1 MGFPENF
8 LWGGAVAAHQLEGAW
23 DVDGRGP
30 SICDVLTGG
39 AAGVARK
46 ITDGVIDGLNYPNH
60 RGIDYYHTFREDDA
74 LFREMGFKCF
84 RTSISWSRIFPNGDE
99 EEPNEAGLKFYEEL
113 FSDYRAKGMEPVVT
127 LSHFEMPLHL
137 AKMGGFTNRKV
148 VDCFVRFA
156 TTVMERYKD
165 LVTYWLT
172 FNEVDNQ
179 MNMHTPIFP
188 YTNSGIIPD
197 PDDTPHE
204 VEQKVWQAIHN
215 EFVAAAIAV
224 KRGREINPDFQIGCM
239 LSFVP
244 IYPETC
250 RPDDVMLAQE
260 QMRKRYLFGD
270 VYVHGEY
277 PRYLLKWWERDGID
291 IAMEPGDLDAIKDG
305 IVDYISLSYYMS
317 VAVSSQG
324 STLDA
329 MEHGLDG
336 LVPNPYIKATDWGW
350 QIDPV
355 GLRYSL
361 CEMYER
367 WNKPLFIV
375 ENGVGMYET
384 PDENGY
390 IADDSRIEYLKSHIA
405 EVKKAIDLNGVPV
418 MGYTV
423 WGCIDVVSFTTGEMK
438 KRYGLIYVDGD
449 DEGHG
454 SYKRSRKKSFG
465 WYQHVIATNGEEL

>member
-99 EEPNEAGLKFYEEL
+99 EEPNETGLKFYEEL

-188 YTNSGIIPD
+188 YTNSGIIPN

-324 STLDA
+324 SSSTRWSTA
-329 MEHGLDG
+329 STGWCPTRTSRPPTG
-336 LVPNPYIKATDWGW
+336 AGRSIRSACATRCARCTSAG
-350 QIDPV
+350 
-355 GLRYSL
+355 
-361 CEMYER
+361 
-367 WNKPLFIV
+367 
-375 ENGVGMYET
+375 T
-384 PDENGY
+384 
-390 IADDSRIEYLKSHIA
+390 SRCSSSRTA
-405 EVKKAIDLNGVPV
+405 WACTRRP
-418 MGYTV
+418 TRTAT
-423 WGCIDVVSFTTGEMK
+423 SPTT
-438 KRYGLIYVDGD
+438 RA
-449 DEGHG
+449 
-454 SYKRSRKKSFG
+454 SNTSRATSPRSRRPST
-465 WYQHVIATNGEEL
+465 WTACPSWATRSGAASTW

>member
-1 MGFPENF
+1 MKAV
-8 LWGGAVAAHQLEGAW
+8 GASIKFSMVVYKVTEIFDELMERYKNTGLLPTFDIQTTNEDPATSI
-23 DVDGRGP
+23 GR
-30 SICDVLTGG
+30 ST
-39 AAGVARK
+39 K
-46 ITDGVIDGLNYPNH
+46 IYTDGVIDGLNYPNH

-99 EEPNEAGLKFYEEL
+99 EEPNETGLKFYEEL

-188 YTNSGIIPD
+188 YTNSGIIPN

-250 RPDDVMLAQE
+250 ARTTSCSPRSRCASVTCSATCTCTASIRATCSSGGSVTASTSQWSRRP
-260 QMRKRYLFGD
+260 RR
-270 VYVHGEY
+270 
-277 PRYLLKWWERDGID
+277 
-291 IAMEPGDLDAIKDG
+291 IKDG

-336 LVPNPYIKATDWGW
+336 PGA
-350 QIDPV
+350 QPV
-355 GLRYSL
+355 HQGHRLGLADRSGRPAL
-361 CEMYER
+361 LAVRDVRALEQAAVHRRER
-367 WNKPLFIV
+367 RGHVRDARRERLHRRRL
-375 ENGVGMYET
+375 
-384 PDENGY
+384 
-390 IADDSRIEYLKSHIA
+390 AHRIPQEPHRR
-405 EVKKAIDLNGVPV
+405 GQ
-418 MGYTV
+418 
-423 WGCIDVVSFTTGEMK
+423 
-438 KRYGLIYVDGD
+438 
-449 DEGHG
+449 EGHRPG
-454 SYKRSRKKSFG
+454 RRARHG
-465 WYQHVIATNGEEL
+465 LHGLGLHRRGELHHRRDEEALRPDLRGRRR

>member
-172 FNEVDNQ
+172 FSICHSQTEATATPSTTDQPTGCPSRRSCTTRSVCPSRNSASATQYTISVT
-179 MNMHTPIFP
+179 HTGG
-188 YTNSGIIPD
+188 TS
-197 PDDTPHE
+197 
-204 VEQKVWQAIHN
+204 
-215 EFVAAAIAV
+215 
-224 KRGREINPDFQIGCM
+224 C
-239 LSFVP
+239 
-244 IYPETC
+244 
-250 RPDDVMLAQE
+250 
-260 QMRKRYLFGD
+260 
-270 VYVHGEY
+270 
-277 PRYLLKWWERDGID
+277 
-291 IAMEPGDLDAIKDG
+291 
-305 IVDYISLSYYMS
+305 
-317 VAVSSQG
+317 AVSSTA
-324 STLDA
+324 SHPTCRRA
-329 MEHGLDG
+329 MR
-336 LVPNPYIKATDWGW
+336 P
-350 QIDPV
+350 
-355 GLRYSL
+355 
-361 CEMYER
+361 
-367 WNKPLFIV
+367 
-375 ENGVGMYET
+375 
-384 PDENGY
+384 
-390 IADDSRIEYLKSHIA
+390 
-405 EVKKAIDLNGVPV
+405 
-418 MGYTV
+418 
-423 WGCIDVVSFTTGEMK
+423 
-438 KRYGLIYVDGD
+438 
-449 DEGHG
+449 
-454 SYKRSRKKSFG
+454 
-465 WYQHVIATNGEEL
+465 

>member
-23 DVDGRGP
+23 DVDSRGP

-84 RTSISWSRIFPNGDE
+84 RTSISWSRIFSERRRRGAE
-99 EEPNEAGLKFYEEL
+99 RGRTQVLR
-113 FSDYRAKGMEPVVT
+113 RAVLRLPRKGMEPVAPSPT
-127 LSHFEMPLHL
+127 SKCPCTL

-179 MNMHTPIFP
+179 MNMHTPISVHELRHHP
-188 YTNSGIIPD
+188 QPRT
-197 PDDTPHE
+197 TPRTE

-250 RPDDVMLAQE
+250 AR
-260 QMRKRYLFGD
+260 
-270 VYVHGEY
+270 
-277 PRYLLKWWERDGID
+277 
-291 IAMEPGDLDAIKDG
+291 
-305 IVDYISLSYYMS
+305 
-317 VAVSSQG
+317 
-324 STLDA
+324 
-329 MEHGLDG
+329 
-336 LVPNPYIKATDWGW
+336 
-350 QIDPV
+350 
-355 GLRYSL
+355 
-361 CEMYER
+361 
-367 WNKPLFIV
+367 
-375 ENGVGMYET
+375 
-384 PDENGY
+384 
-390 IADDSRIEYLKSHIA
+390 
-405 EVKKAIDLNGVPV
+405 
-418 MGYTV
+418 
-423 WGCIDVVSFTTGEMK
+423 TT
-438 KRYGLIYVDGD
+438 
-449 DEGHG
+449 
-454 SYKRSRKKSFG
+454 SCSPRSRCAS
-465 WYQHVIATNGEEL
+465 VTCSATCTCTASIRATCSSGGSVTASTSQWSWATSTPSRTASSTTSP

>member
-46 ITDGVIDGLNYPNH
+46 ITDSVIDGLNYPNH

-188 YTNSGIIPD
+188 YTNSGIIPN
-197 PDDTPHE
+197 PDDTSHE
-204 VEQKVWQAIHN
+204 VEPRRSGRRFTTSSSPRPSRSSADARSTRTSRS
-215 EFVAAAIAV
+215 AACSPSCRSIRRPAA
-224 KRGREINPDFQIGCM
+224 RTTSCSPRSRCA
-239 LSFVP
+239 SA
-244 IYPETC
+244 TC
-250 RPDDVMLAQE
+250 SATCTCTASIRATCSS
-260 QMRKRYLFGD
+260 G
-270 VYVHGEY
+270 G
-277 PRYLLKWWERDGID
+277 
-291 IAMEPGDLDAIKDG
+291 
-305 IVDYISLSYYMS
+305 S
-317 VAVSSQG
+317 VTASTSQWSRAT
-324 STLDA
+324 STL
-329 MEHGLDG
+329 
-336 LVPNPYIKATDWGW
+336 
-350 QIDPV
+350 
-355 GLRYSL
+355 
-361 CEMYER
+361 
-367 WNKPLFIV
+367 
-375 ENGVGMYET
+375 
-384 PDENGY
+384 
-390 IADDSRIEYLKSHIA
+390 SRTAS
-405 EVKKAIDLNGVPV
+405 
-418 MGYTV
+418 
-423 WGCIDVVSFTTGEMK
+423 STT
-438 KRYGLIYVDGD
+438 
-449 DEGHG
+449 
-454 SYKRSRKKSFG
+454 SP
-465 WYQHVIATNGEEL
+465 

>member
-188 YTNSGIIPD
+188 YTNSGIIPN

-250 RPDDVMLAQE
+250 RPDDVTLAQE

-291 IAMEPGDLDAIKDG
+291 IRTSRPPTGAGRSIRSACATRCARCTSAG
-305 IVDYISLSYYMS
+305 TSRC
-317 VAVSSQG
+317 SS
-324 STLDA
+324 SRTA
-329 MEHGLDG
+329 WACTRR
-336 LVPNPYIKATDWGW
+336 PTRTATS
-350 QIDPV
+350 PTT
-355 GLRYSL
+355 RAS
-361 CEMYER
+361 
-367 WNKPLFIV
+367 N
-375 ENGVGMYET
+375 T
-384 PDENGY
+384 
-390 IADDSRIEYLKSHIA
+390 SRATS
-405 EVKKAIDLNGVPV
+405 P
-418 MGYTV
+418 
-423 WGCIDVVSFTTGEMK
+423 
-438 KRYGLIYVDGD
+438 
-449 DEGHG
+449 
-454 SYKRSRKKSFG
+454 RSRRPST
-465 WYQHVIATNGEEL
+465 WTACPSWATRSGAASTW

>member
-84 RTSISWSRIFPNGDE
+84 RTSISWSRIFPNATKRSRTRPDSSSTKSCS
-99 EEPNEAGLKFYEEL
+99 PTTAP
-113 FSDYRAKGMEPVVT
+113 RAWSRSSPSPTSKCPCTWPV
-127 LSHFEMPLHL
+127 
-137 AKMGGFTNRKV
+137 GGFTNRKV

-188 YTNSGIIPD
+188 YTNSGIIPN

-250 RPDDVMLAQE
+250 AR
-260 QMRKRYLFGD
+260 
-270 VYVHGEY
+270 
-277 PRYLLKWWERDGID
+277 
-291 IAMEPGDLDAIKDG
+291 
-305 IVDYISLSYYMS
+305 
-317 VAVSSQG
+317 
-324 STLDA
+324 
-329 MEHGLDG
+329 
-336 LVPNPYIKATDWGW
+336 
-350 QIDPV
+350 
-355 GLRYSL
+355 
-361 CEMYER
+361 
-367 WNKPLFIV
+367 
-375 ENGVGMYET
+375 
-384 PDENGY
+384 
-390 IADDSRIEYLKSHIA
+390 
-405 EVKKAIDLNGVPV
+405 
-418 MGYTV
+418 
-423 WGCIDVVSFTTGEMK
+423 TT
-438 KRYGLIYVDGD
+438 
-449 DEGHG
+449 
-454 SYKRSRKKSFG
+454 SCSPRSRCAS
-465 WYQHVIATNGEEL
+465 ATCSATCTCTASIRATCSSGGSVTASTSQWSRATSTPSRTASSTTSP

>member
-1 MGFPENF
+1 MGFPKGF

-23 DVDGRGP
+23 NVDGRGP

-39 AAGVARK
+39 ANGVARE
-46 ITDGVIDGLNYPNH
+46 ITDGVMEGKNYPNH
-60 RGIDYYHTFREDDA
+60 RGIDYYHTFREDNT
-74 LFREMGFKCF
+74 LFQDMGFNCF

-99 EEPNEAGLKFYEEL
+99 EEPNEAGLRFYEEL
-113 FSDYRAKGMEPVVT
+113 FADYRDKGMEPIVT

-137 AKMGGFTNRKV
+137 ARMGGFTNRKV
-148 VDCFVRFA
+148 VDCFVHFA
-156 TTVMERYKD
+156 TTVMERYKNQ
-165 LVTYWLT
+165 VTYWLT

-197 PDDTPHE
+197 SSASPHE
-204 VEQKVWQAIHN
+204 VEQRVWQAIHN

-224 KRGREINPDFQIGCM
+224 RAGHEINPDFRIGCM

-244 IYPETC
+244 IYPQTC
-250 RPDDVMLAQE
+250 RPDDVMLAQV
-260 QMRKRYLFGD
+260 QMRDRYLFGD
-270 VYVHGEY
+270 VYAHGEY
-277 PRYLLKWWERDGID
+277 PRYLLKRWEREGFD
-291 IAMEPGDLDAIKDG
+291 IHMEPGDLEIIQGG
-305 IVDYISLSYYMS
+305 IVDFVSLSYYMS
-317 VAVSSQG
+317 TAVSSEG
-324 STLDA
+324 TTSVS
-329 MEHGLDG
+329 MEHNLKG
-336 LVPNPYIKATDWGW
+336 LVPNPYIEATDWGW

-384 PDENGY
+384 CDENGFVS
-390 IADDSRIEYLKSHIA
+390 DDSRIAYLRSHI
-405 EVKKAIDLNGVPV
+405 EQVKKAIDFDGVPV

-423 WGCIDVVSFTTGEMK
+423 WGCIDVVSFGTGEMK
-438 KRYGLIYVDGD
+438 KRYGLIYVDAD
-449 DEGHG
+449 DEGNG
-454 SYKRSRKKSFG
+454 TYRRSRKKSSY
-465 WYQHVIATNGEEL
+465 WYQNVIATNGEEL